1 MALDPDPHALPNE
14 ARREAREQREEREAQ
29 QENKSA
35 APAPPPPARREIAH
49 LALALREELDSD
61 EPEMESDKHLRQL
74 ILLMASI
81 AWAYRDRKD
90 YYAAGNMTVY
100 YKLEQLTKP
109 SLRGPDFFVVL
120 GVSPRMR
127 KSWTVW
133 QEGGRYPNIIVE
145 LLSESTRGA
154 DRGPKKEIYQNVFR
168 TPEYFLFDP
177 ETLKLEGFILRAGAY
192 MPIEADAGGRL
203 PSEQLGLSLGV
214 KGSDLRFFT
223 ADGAVVP
230 TEAEAEKQRA
240 NAEKQRADAEKQR
253 ADAEKQRAD
262 RAETERKL
270 LEEKLRSLGISPS

>member
-1 MALDPDPHALPNE
+1 MALNPDVKPLPDE
-14 ARREAREQREEREAQ
+14 ARHEEAP
-29 QENKSA
+29 QEH
-35 APAPPPPARREIAH
+35 APKRAPEHVPARLEIAH
-49 LALALREELDSD
+49 LSLALREELDSD

-100 YKLEQLTKP
+100 YKLEQLAKR
-109 SLRGPDFFVVL
+109 SFRGPDFFVVL
-120 GVSPRMR
+120 GVNPRMR

-133 QEGGRYPNIIVE
+133 QEGGRYPDVIVE
-145 LLSESTRGA
+145 LLSESTKAA

-192 MPIEADAGGRL
+192 MPIDPDENGRL
-203 PSEQLGLSLGV
+203 RSAQLGLSLGV
-214 KGSDLRFFT
+214 ARGELRFFT
-223 ADGAVVP
+223 EGGAVVP
-230 TEAEAEKQRA
+230 TEAEAQ
-240 NAEKQRADAEKQR
+240 KQRADAEKQR

-262 RAETERKL
+262 RAEAERKR
-270 LEEKLRSLGISPS
+270 LEEKLRALGIASSS